1 MDRHSQ
7 QNLRTIGPSGH
18 SLDKVKESAAEAFNM
33 TTGIALQ
40 SELKIRLQLLA
51 DHALAVLPISSLSL
65 LLEAGLTKEEI
76 ASLVFTNQNPP
87 VASESSLSPEATAR
101 LKLVAGL
108 LAHGLRVYGSDT
120 ALEWLHQPIRRFDQ
134 KSPLDF
140 VTATQD
146 FDKVDEYLIQVSE
159 GYVF

>member
-51 DHALAVLPISSLSL
+51 DILLMNAHIHDGSLGQILPTVTQTISSLSIFFL
-65 LLEAGLTKEEI
+65 
-76 ASLVFTNQNPP
+76 F
-87 VASESSLSPEATAR
+87 
-101 LKLVAGL
+101 
-108 LAHGLRVYGSDT
+108 
-120 ALEWLHQPIRRFDQ
+120 
-134 KSPLDF
+134 
-140 VTATQD
+140 
-146 FDKVDEYLIQVSE
+146 
-159 GYVF
+159 